1 MFLIIFQFRMN
12 HHHYQQRLNHQQV
25 QQQQQQHHGNGNR
38 NLNGINHQIPPP
50 IIQKHH
56 LHQNIATLNQKPPPQ
71 HGQQPSHSQAASLS
85 SQNSQIQPSQR
96 IPYESELG
104 IIEINQIYSNVSL
117 NVESIQSNNNLKRE
131 SSSISVPH
139 SATATLPTNNSSIIT
154 GPPSSV
160 VPQSSSLTHHN
171 HPPYLHHSNTL
182 LQQKQY
188 HSQQQNEVEIAAK
201 IPVVSANKENIPLPS
216 TGSILSNSAEIMSP
230 SSEDN
235 TELGIQSLANA
246 KEKTPM
252 CLVNELARFNK
263 ILHQYRL
270 VKESGPA
277 HKKRFTVVLKL
288 GDEEYAAE
296 DLSIKKAQHAAA
308 RDAIMKTNYK
318 HPPFKK
324 NRVLKGV
331 QIAGKGSSG
340 NITPTVELNALA
352 MKRGEPT
359 TYSVIVCNQ
368 MPSGSNNAP
377 ISYGQPPPFG
387 IRNAP
392 FQRKFG
398 NQRGG
403 ANNMP
408 SSRYSQFNGSEVFEA
423 TLTVGTRTFLGIGP
437 TQQAARHDAAAR

>member
-1 MFLIIFQFRMN
+1 M
-12 HHHYQQRLNHQQV
+12 
-25 QQQQQQHHGNGNR
+25 
-38 NLNGINHQIPPP
+38 
-50 IIQKHH
+50 
-56 LHQNIATLNQKPPPQ
+56 
-71 HGQQPSHSQAASLS
+71 
-85 SQNSQIQPSQR
+85 
-96 IPYESELG
+96 
-104 IIEINQIYSNVSL
+104 
-117 NVESIQSNNNLKRE
+117 KRE
-131 SSSISVPH
+131 SSSISVSH
-139 SATATLPTNNSSIIT
+139 SATATLPNNNSSITT
-154 GPPSSV
+154 GPQQGPSS
-160 VPQSSSLTHHN
+160 SSSLQHHN
-171 HPPYLHHSNTL
+171 HPQSYSHNQHTL
-182 LQQKQY
+182 LQKQY
-188 HSQQQNEVEIAAK
+188 LNQQQQQQQNETSLDTTK
-201 IPVVSANKENIPLPS
+201 IPVVSANKENIPISSNGGVGL
-216 TGSILSNSAEIMSP
+216 ILSNNAEMSQL
-230 SSEDN
+230 SEDN

-308 RDAIMKTNYK
+308 RDAIMKTAYK

-324 NRVLKGV
+324 NRVIKGV
-331 QIAGKGSSG
+331 QITGKGNSG

-359 TYSVIVCNQ
+359 TYTVVVCNQ
-368 MPSGSNNAP
+368 MPPGSNNNNIP
-377 ISYGQPPPFG
+377 PYGQPPPFG
-387 IRNAP
+387 LRNAP

-403 ANNMP
+403 GGNINSARFN
-408 SSRYSQFNGSEVFEA
+408 SQFSGSEVFEA
-423 TLTVGTRTFLGIGP
+423 TLTVGTRTFLGMGP